1 VNRREQLLQVVEQD
15 MQQDCIDYGD
25 LHQVMQ
31 ELYRQLLQRNCQQ
44 IDLLNE
50 QVASLI
56 EPLRARAR
64 RRSKILAAF
73 GLRPGSEAMQ
83 QLFKLFPDR
92 QCAQLQRL
100 WGQLGQL
107 AGQSKYLNER
117 NGKLLAMHND
127 ILSQLLGDSGDTRLY
142 APQFF

>member
-1 VNRREQLLQVVEQD
+1 
-15 MQQDCIDYGD
+15 
-25 LHQVMQ
+25 
-31 ELYRQLLQRNCQQ
+31 
-44 IDLLNE
+44 
-50 QVASLI
+50 LI